1 MSPHEVNAYYSP
13 ARNETACP
21 SGILQ
26 LPSFSDAYPDAM
38 NYDPIGAVAKHEMP
52 HGVEDKDVER

>member
-1 MSPHEVNAYYSP
+1 MRIIPQRETK
-13 ARNETACP
+13 TACP

-38 NYDPIGAVAKHEMP
+38 NYGSIGAAVRHERS
-52 HGVEDKDVER
+52 HGVDDKDGER